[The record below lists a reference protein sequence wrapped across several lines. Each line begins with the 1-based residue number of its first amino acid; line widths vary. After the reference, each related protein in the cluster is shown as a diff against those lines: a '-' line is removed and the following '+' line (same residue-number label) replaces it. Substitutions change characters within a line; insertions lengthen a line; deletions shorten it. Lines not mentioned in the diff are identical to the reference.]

1 MAPQKGSHLKR
12 RCSGSGAS
20 RAAAGQPGNP
30 PSPGSWPSSSGHRQ
44 TETRPRGRSCRSLHF
59 DEDGELDFQDEGGI
73 LPDAAVLQGPAVLKS
88 VAGEEEPLV
97 VNRDFLLGLES
108 VFVT

>member
-1 MAPQKGSHLKR
+1 MLLVSRETLLLLDLGLQALDIVR
-12 RCSGSGAS
+12 RKHVQGEGLAGA
-20 RAAAGQPGNP
+20 
-30 PSPGSWPSSSGHRQ
+30 
-44 TETRPRGRSCRSLHF
+44 LHF